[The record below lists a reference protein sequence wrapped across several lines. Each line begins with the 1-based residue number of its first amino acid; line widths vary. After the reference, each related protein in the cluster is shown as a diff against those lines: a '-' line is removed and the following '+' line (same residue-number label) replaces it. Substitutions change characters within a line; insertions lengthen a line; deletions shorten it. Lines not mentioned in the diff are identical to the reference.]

1 MICFFFVFKC
11 QETDSKFGFFV
22 VERYF
27 RKGEMYGL
35 AVFQI
40 LRSDNQLER
49 RVRMKSVGI
58 LSDSFKFLKKYAPF
72 LQDQVRKQLETHGS
86 YEDLIELWETKN
98 FSHIA
103 VGKNQDI
110 NFSVPI
116 KQKTSSNEVSLLNKI
131 FSRKKVK
138 F

>member
-1 MICFFFVFKC
+1 
-11 QETDSKFGFFV
+11 
-22 VERYF
+22 
-27 RKGEMYGL
+27 MYGL

-72 LQDQVRKQLETHGS
+72 LQDQVQKQLETHGS
-86 YEDLIELWETKN
+86 YDDLIELWETKN

-138 F
+138 FNI